1 MTATLE
7 RLTTA
12 KHSAGFAVDDLAA
25 ACQIET
31 ESDQLRRLLNQAAEL
46 FDSISQ
52 VEIALKK
59 SSEPHPK
66 VPE

>member
-1 MTATLE
+1 MTGALE

-25 ACQIET
+25 ACQLET
-31 ESDQLRRLLNQAAEL
+31 ESDQLRSLLRQAAEL

-52 VEIALKK
+52 VETAFKK
-59 SSEPHPK
+59 SSTAHHVGPQ
-66 VPE
+66 